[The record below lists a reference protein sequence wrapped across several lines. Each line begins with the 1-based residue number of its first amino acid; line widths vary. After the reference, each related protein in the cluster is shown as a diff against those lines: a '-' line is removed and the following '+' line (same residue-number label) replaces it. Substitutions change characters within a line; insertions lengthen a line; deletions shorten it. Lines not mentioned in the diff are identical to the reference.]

1 MGNSLRERK
10 THHPEPKNQ
19 SSAHRLA
26 RLLDSAFAI
35 PGTNI
40 RLGLDALVG
49 LIPGGGDVVGAAL
62 SSGIVLMAMR
72 EGVPA
77 PVLWRMVANIGIDA
91 LIGAVPLIGDLF
103 DVAWKANT
111 KNAEL
116 LDRYLAQPEKT
127 TTRSRL
133 LGVLVVIAML
143 AIVGAILAATAFL
156 LRALLG
162 LL

>member
-1 MGNSLRERK
+1 MGNSRLAESK
-10 THHPEPKNQ
+10 TE
-19 SSAHRLA
+19 SRVRAYA

-35 PGTNI
+35 PGTGI
-40 RLGLDALVG
+40 RIGLDAIVG
-49 LIPGGGDVVGAAL
+49 LIPGGGDVVGAVL

-77 PVLWRMVANIGIDA
+77 PVLWRMVANIAIDT
-91 LIGAVPLIGDLF
+91 LIGAVPLLGDLF
-103 DVAWKANT
+103 DVAWKSNT

-116 LDRYLAQPEKT
+116 LDRYLEQPQKT

-133 LGVLVVIAML
+133 IGVLVVIAL
-143 AIVGAILAATAFL
+143 IAIVGAILAATALL

-162 LL
+162 LF